1 MISKNESFDSKND
14 IFSFDLKKFPDN
26 VFEYDDKLI
35 KQLKS

>member
-1 MISKNESFDSKND
+1 MISKNESFD
-14 IFSFDLKKFPDN
+14 SFDLKKFPDN